1 MTNTSS
7 EGAFQPIDHP
17 EPLEEYKDLFIMTNI
32 WGGFGDEDIED
43 NDLSIF
49 VNEPAP
55 DFVTEFERELD
66 AKPGVAPDV
75 RCFLD
80 HSIDADGSIQA
91 YRAFEIISDVQFQNE
106 YFAPF
111 TSGTGAVGT
120 SFDSESRRLAGK
132 LEVFHL
138 MYISALEWRQ
148 SWISLKEPS
157 MNVIFFGY
165 FASLA
170 GDTVRK
176 YALTH
181 LLLLILI
188 YHRLCRSNQSWP
200 FSLIMKNNKHKDEGA
215 LRQYRPCSDLLVLK
229 SDLPRL
235 LVEVNSK
242 PRSEW
247 PEDLIRMLLTGA
259 AVVRFANSYL
269 DKFKA
274 AKNFVLFA
282 IYIWDDGEV
291 TRFSLFQKPN
301 NREVCCWILYMTKL
315 AG

>member
-1 MTNTSS
+1 MTNTPS

-17 EPLEEYKDLFIMTNI
+17 EPLEEYKDLFIMTTI

-75 RCFLD
+75 CCFLD

-91 YRAFEIISDVQFQNE
+91 YHAFEIISDVQFQNT

-111 TSGTGAVGT
+111 TGGTGAVGT

-132 LEVFHL
+132 LEVLHL
-138 MYISALEWRQ
+138 VYISALEWHL

-157 MNVIFFGY
+157 MNAIFFGY

-170 GDTVRK
+170 GG
-176 YALTH
+176 
-181 LLLLILI
+181 
-188 YHRLCRSNQSWP
+188 NQSRP
-200 FSLIMKNNKHKDEGA
+200 FSVFMRNNNRDEGA
-215 LRQYRPCSDLLVLK
+215 LRQYQPRSDLMVLK

-235 LVEVNSK
+235 LVQVNSK
-242 PRSEW
+242 PKKEW

-259 AVVRFANSYL
+259 AVVRFCE
-269 DKFKA
+269 
-274 AKNFVLFA
+274 
-282 IYIWDDGEV
+282 YIPG
-291 TRFSLFQKPN
+291 Q
-301 NREVCCWILYMTKL
+301 IQ
-315 AG
+315 GG